1 LRLPNPVVAVVA
13 VAAVLACASTYAP
26 VKLQPIAMPGG
37 GRAVRVA
44 LADGVPSGD
53 LSATG
58 PWLLLRGGGTK
69 TLVRGTG
76 RGTWRIARQAGGR
89 LRIANETG
97 ETATRDGPFVARTAD
112 PNAFLTWNGKR
123 YRGEFEIRAADHGI
137 VVINRLPV
145 EDYIRGVVPLELGVV
160 SEGELAALEAQAIAA
175 RSYTYTRLGDPDG
188 LRRPY
193 DLVATVADQVYG
205 GVSGESRLGDV
216 AVAQTKN
223 EVIAYAGRVV
233 NAPYFAACGGSTA
246 EPSEVWRETDVPYLR
261 RVSDQVP
268 GTTDRYYCEGSS
280 KFRWT
285 RTFTGAELATALDR
299 YLDHYVPGAARGV
312 GQVRTIA
319 VDALTPSG
327 RVGDLAITTDRSTY
341 RLRGNDI
348 RFVLRSPNG
357 EILNSTYFAVEQTIG
372 PDGHVS
378 ALTLRGMG
386 NGHGVGMCQ
395 AGAIGRARAG
405 QDYQTILQTYYP
417 GTTIA
422 TVG

>member
-1 LRLPNPVVAVVA
+1 
-13 VAAVLACASTYAP
+13 
-26 VKLQPIAMPGG
+26 MPGH

-44 LADGVPSGD
+44 LADGVPAGD

-58 PWLLLRGGGTK
+58 PWLLLRGGGSK

-76 RGTWRIARQAGGR
+76 RGTWTVARHAGGR
-89 LRIANETG
+89 LRITNETG
-97 ETATRDGPFVARTAD
+97 ETATRDGPFIARATA
-112 PNAFLTWNGKR
+112 PGAFLTWNGKR

-137 VVINRLPV
+137 VVIDRLSV
-145 EDYIRGVVPLELGVV
+145 EDYIRGVVSLELGEVHE
-160 SEGELAALEAQAIAA
+160 SELAALEAQAVAA
-175 RSYTYTRLGDPDG
+175 RSYTYTRMGDPDG

-193 DLVATVADQVYG
+193 DLVATVTDQVYG
-205 GVSGESRLGDV
+205 GVGGESRLGDL
-216 AVAQTKN
+216 AVAQTTN

-246 EPSEVWRETDVPYLR
+246 EPSEVWRESDVPYLK

-268 GTTDRYYCEGSS
+268 GTSDRYYCDGSS

-285 RTFTGAELATALDR
+285 RTFNGAELVTVLDR
-299 YLDHYVPGAARGV
+299 YLQHYAPDAARGI
-312 GQVRTIA
+312 GGVRTIIA
-319 VDALTPSG
+319 EAPTPSG
-327 RVGDLAITTDRSTY
+327 RVGDLAITTDRATY
-341 RLRGNDI
+341 RVRGNDI
-348 RFVLRSPNG
+348 RFVFRAPNG

-372 PDGHVS
+372 PDGHLS

-422 TVG
+422 TVV